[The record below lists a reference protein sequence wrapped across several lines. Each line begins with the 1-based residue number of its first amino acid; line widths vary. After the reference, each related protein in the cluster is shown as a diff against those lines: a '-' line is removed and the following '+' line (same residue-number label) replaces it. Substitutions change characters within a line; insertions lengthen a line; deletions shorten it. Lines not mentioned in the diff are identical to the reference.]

1 MSDNRPNI
9 LFIMADDHAAQ
20 AISCY
25 GSDINATPNID
36 KIAEEGVRFENTFC
50 TNSICTP
57 SRASI
62 LTGQYSHENDVYTLE
77 NDLDPSHPNVAKELQ
92 KSGYETAAIGKWHL
106 HTQPKGFDYYSLLP
120 GQGSYNDPKFKD
132 KNNSWSYRNNGGKQ
146 EKGYVTDLIT
156 EKSIQWIDSLTTK
169 DRPFFLMCNH
179 KAPHRPWIPD
189 EAHKDMYKNETIPV
203 PETFEDDYTGR
214 AQAAKDAQMRIGRDL
229 TENDLKR
236 KPSPALTNKGYKY
249 WSYQRFI
256 KDYLR
261 TVASIDDN
269 VGKLLDFLTTS
280 GLLENTLVI
289 YTSDQGFFL
298 GEHGWFDKRFMY
310 EESLRM
316 PLLARYPKRIEP
328 DQVVDEIVLN
338 IDLPAFFLDYAD
350 KKIPEWIQGRSFRPF
365 VEGKSISNWRN
376 AMYYRYWMHLD
387 HYHNVYSH
395 YGLRTDRYKI
405 INYYGE
411 ALSKEGN
418 IEIPKEIEWE
428 LFDLKNDPD
437 EMKNLYNNHE
447 YRTVQERLMRRLYE
461 KKQRLGD
468 TD

>member
-1 MSDNRPNI
+1 MSDDLPNI
-9 LFIMADDHAAQ
+9 LFIMADDHATQ

-25 GSDINATPNID
+25 GSKINTTPNID
-36 KIAEEGVRFENTFC
+36 KIAEEGVRFDNTFC

-62 LTGQYSHENDVYTLE
+62 LTGQYSHENEVYTLE

-92 KSGYETAAIGKWHL
+92 KSGYKTAAIGKWHL
-106 HTQPKGFDYYSLLP
+106 HTQPTGFDYYSLLP
-120 GQGSYNDPKFKD
+120 GQGSYHNPKFKD
-132 KNNSWSYRNNGGKQ
+132 QNNTWSYRNKGGTQ
-146 EKGYVTDLIT
+146 EKGYATDLIT

-179 KAPHRPWIPD
+179 KAPHRPWVPD
-189 EAHKDMYKNETIPV
+189 EAHKDMYQNETIPV
-203 PETFEDDYTGR
+203 PETFEDNYTGR
-214 AQAAKDAQMRIGRDL
+214 AQAAKEAQMRIGRDL
-229 TENDLKR
+229 TENDLKS
-236 KPSPALTNKGYKY
+236 KPPPALTNKGYKY

-269 VGKLLDFLTTS
+269 VGRLLDFLTTN

-316 PLLARYPKRIEP
+316 PLLVRYPKRIEP
-328 DQVVDEIVLN
+328 GQVVDEIVLN
-338 IDLPAFFLDYAD
+338 IDLPAFFLDSAN
-350 KKIPEWIQGRSFRPF
+350 KKIPEWMQGRSFRPF
-365 VEGKSISNWRN
+365 VEGKSIPNWRN

-411 ALSKEGN
+411 ALSKKGN
-418 IEIPKEIEWE
+418 IDIPKEIEWE
-428 LFDLKNDPD
+428 LFDLKNDPN

-447 YRTVQERLMRRLYE
+447 HRIVQEKLMRLLYE

-468 TD
+468 TN